1 MAGQIR
7 KQKRLDGSII
17 EDSWLVRVFLG
28 RESDGKRKYYSKTI
42 HGTKHDAQKFLNAKL
57 REKDLGIF
65 VEPASMHLNDYLDR
79 WLRDVAK
86 QKLSERTFENYEAL
100 LKSHIRGKIGSKR
113 LSDLQAY
120 DIQKLYK
127 EMNDAGYS
135 SRTVRHAHTVL
146 SSALKQAV
154 RWRLIFQNPCDLC
167 ELPKLVKAEMKCFT
181 LDEVKRFLETAKTSK
196 HYTLFLLAIQTG
208 MRPEEYLGLQWK
220 DIDLDKKVLSVRRA
234 LIARKGGGYYFADTK
249 TKKSQRSIDFQDTLV
264 SELRRHRRDQL
275 EQKMK
280 LGADYENLDLVFC
293 TNWGSPLD
301 HSNLAERIFKGLRD
315 EANVSKIRLYDLRHT
330 TATLMLASGENPKIV
345 AERLGHSSIVLTLD
359 TYSHVLP
366 TMQRDATDRLEKLM
380 FGT

>member
-7 KQKRLDGSII
+7 KRNESTWQIRI
-17 EDSWLVRVFLG
+17 FLG
-28 RESDGKRKYYSKTI
+28 REANGKRKYYSKTI
-42 HGTKHDAQKFLNAKL
+42 HGTKKDAQKFLTAKL
-57 REKDLGIF
+57 REKDLGVFI
-65 VEPASMHLNDYLDR
+65 EPAAMHLNDYLDR

-100 LKSHIRGKIGSKR
+100 LRSHIRSRIGAKR

-127 EMNDAGYS
+127 EMKDAGYS
-135 SRTVRHAHTVL
+135 SRTVRHAHSVL
-146 SSALKQAV
+146 SLSLKQAV
-154 RWRLIFQNPCDLC
+154 KWRLLFQNPCDLC
-167 ELPKLVKAEMKCFT
+167 ELPKMEKVEMKCFT
-181 LDEVKRFLETAKTSK
+181 LEEVKKFLETAKASK
-196 HYTLFLLAIQTG
+196 HYALFLLAIQTG

-220 DIDLDKKVLSVRRA
+220 DIDLDRKVLSVRRA
-234 LIARKGGGYYFADTK
+234 LIARKGGGYYFAEPK
-249 TKKSQRSIDFQDTLV
+249 TKRSQRSINIQDTLI
-264 SELRRHRRDQL
+264 SELRRHRREQL

-280 LGADYENLDLVFC
+280 LGADYENLDLVFA

-315 EANVSKIRLYDLRHT
+315 EAGLKKIRLYDLRHT

-345 AERLGHSSIVLTLD
+345 SERLGHSSIVLTMD

-366 TMQRDATDRLEKLM
+366 TMQKDATDRLEKLM

>member
-17 EDSWLVRVFLG
+17 EDSWLVRIFLG

-345 AERLGHSSIVLTLD
+345 AERLGHSSIVLTL
-359 TYSHVLP
+359 TPIRTSCQLCKETRP
-366 TMQRDATDRLEKLM
+366 T
-380 FGT
+380 G